1 MKYAIHSPR
10 DRYLIQFHL
19 LFAGFPVKAL
29 IGSIIAV
36 LVQLFSV
43 ELELVVLAGFFLIAD
58 LITGVMAAKQRK
70 EKINSHAARQTPIKV
85 IEYLLFVACMVAISN
100 VKAFQEYGWVQSVI
114 SNFDVVGFAI
124 VFWIELV
131 SVIENVFGKTRA
143 KTIIG
148 LLTGKL
154 KFRDMVQPNGI
165 TSTKDTEDK
174 EDTTEENTSTGRG
187 TEEEGIPEEGRIDKE

>member
-1 MKYAIHSPR
+1 MMKNAITSTH

-36 LVQLFSV
+36 LAQLFSV

-58 LITGVMAAKQRK
+58 LLTGIIAAKRRG
-70 EKINSHAARQTPIKV
+70 EKINSLTARQTPIKT

-100 VKAFQEYGWVQSVI
+100 VKTFHEYSWVQSVI
-114 SNFDVVGFAI
+114 SSFDMVGFAI

-154 KFRDMVQPNGI
+154 KFRSLFQPI
-165 TSTKDTEDK
+165 EP
-174 EDTTEENTSTGRG
+174 TEES
-187 TEEEGIPEEGRIDKE
+187 EEEEAEVEEDVTAATVPTEVVDIASNR

>member
-1 MKYAIHSPR
+1 MKHAITSTR

-36 LVQLFSV
+36 LAQLFSV
-43 ELELVVLAGFFLIAD
+43 ELELVVLAGFFLVAD
-58 LITGVMAAKQRK
+58 LITGIIAAKKRG
-70 EKINSHAARQTPIKV
+70 EKINSLSARQTPIKV
-85 IEYLLFVACMVAISN
+85 IEYLLFVACMIALSN
-100 VKAFQEYGWVQSVI
+100 VKAFQGVEWLSWIQSII
-114 SNFDVVGFAI
+114 SSFDIIGFSI

-154 KFRDMVQPNGI
+154 KFRDLFQPTVLTNEG
-165 TSTKDTEDK
+165 K
-174 EDTTEENTSTGRG
+174 ETIDH
-187 TEEEGIPEEGRIDKE
+187 EEEEISSDGVEVPATKPVDE

>member
-1 MKYAIHSPR
+1 MKHAITSTR

-36 LVQLFSV
+36 IAQLFSV

-58 LITGVMAAKQRK
+58 LLTGIIAAKRRG
-70 EKINSHAARQTPIKV
+70 EKINSLSARQTPIKV
-85 IEYLLFVACMVAISN
+85 IEYLLFVACMIAISN
-100 VKAFQEYGWVQSVI
+100 VKAFQEYSWLQSVI
-114 SNFDVVGFAI
+114 SSFDLIGFSI
-124 VFWIELV
+124 VLWIELV

-154 KFRDMVQPNGI
+154 KFRDMIQPIANE
-165 TSTKDTEDK
+165 SKQD
-174 EDTTEENTSTGRG
+174 
-187 TEEEGIPEEGRIDKE
+187 EEEGQESEEPTEGESSETAHDAASK

>member
-1 MKYAIHSPR
+1 MKQAITSTS

-36 LVQLFSV
+36 IVQLFSV
-43 ELELVVLAGFFLIAD
+43 ELELVVLAGFFLFAD
-58 LITGVMAAKQRK
+58 LITGIIAAKQRG
-70 EKINSHAARQTPIKV
+70 EKINSLSARQTPIKV
-85 IEYLLFVACMVAISN
+85 VEYLFFVACMIALSN
-100 VKAFQEYGWVQSVI
+100 VKAFQEYSWVQSVI
-114 SNFDVVGFAI
+114 SSFDVVGFAI

-131 SVIENVFGKTRA
+131 SVIENVFGKSRA

-154 KFRDMVQPNGI
+154 KFRDMVQPAALGSEDNDAEQQ
-165 TSTKDTEDK
+165 TDEEQEDPKKQESEEHSTDE
-174 EDTTEENTSTGRG
+174 S
-187 TEEEGIPEEGRIDKE
+187 PEVNK